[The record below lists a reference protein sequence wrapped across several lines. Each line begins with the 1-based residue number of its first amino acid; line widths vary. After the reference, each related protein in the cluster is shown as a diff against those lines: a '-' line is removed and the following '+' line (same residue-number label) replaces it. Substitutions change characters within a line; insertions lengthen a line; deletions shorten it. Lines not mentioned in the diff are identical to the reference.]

1 MVNDRFIF
9 AFNLFLLAEEQ
20 IESLETQLES
30 SCKTRE
36 DLTTQLS
43 DTELKFKKFKIEY
56 KKMEDSQSEYASE
69 IYHLTEEKNVLKAN
83 YDENAKAL
91 SHSKTALSE
100 LGAKHAELQV
110 QL

>member
-1 MVNDRFIF
+1 
-9 AFNLFLLAEEQ
+9 
-20 IESLETQLES
+20 
-30 SCKTRE
+30 
-36 DLTTQLS
+36 
-43 DTELKFKKFKIEY
+43 
-56 KKMEDSQSEYASE
+56 MEDSQSEYASE
-69 IYHLTEEKNVLKAN
+69 IYHLTEEKNALKVK